1 MYLLSEI
8 SNYIGGDLHG
18 KDKLVSSFS
27 IDSRTILPGEVFICI
42 KGKNYDGH
50 NFIKDCIKKS
60 SCIVSS
66 RNIDDI
72 NLSEKSYIKVADTLD
87 ALKKTSKFIRNK
99 SKAKFIAI
107 TGSNGK
113 TTVKEMVAH
122 ILSDYKISYTKG
134 NLNNHIG
141 VPLTLLSINQNEDF
155 VIVEV
160 GSNNLGEIE
169 PLSEIIQPDVAA
181 VTNIGYAHIEGF
193 KNLSNTAKEKFSLF
207 EHLKDDGYAVINN
220 QDKFKNITKKINKIY
235 YGYATN
241 YYNKIKKIIR
251 NLFFKTSF
259 LTIKKIKK
267 NLFTMEYENINESLK
282 LNLNGEHNFLNAACA
297 ASIAISLGI
306 NIEDIK
312 KKLETFSAVTSRLKL
327 IKLKSDINIIDDSYN
342 ANPSSFKAAIN
353 FLSTVDQKKL
363 VLMGDMVELGEKTE
377 QFHSDIGKYAKDMGI
392 NKFLS
397 IGKNSKSASDVFGL
411 NGYHF
416 KDAESLKSY
425 LNNNLESSTCI
436 LIKGSRSSKLEE
448 YVEFLK
454 TRSY

>member
-1 MYLLSEI
+1 
-8 SNYIGGDLHG
+8 
-18 KDKLVSSFS
+18 
-27 IDSRTILPGEVFICI
+27 
-42 KGKNYDGH
+42 
-50 NFIKDCIKKS
+50 
-60 SCIVSS
+60 
-66 RNIDDI
+66 
-72 NLSEKSYIKVADTLD
+72 
-87 ALKKTSKFIRNK
+87 
-99 SKAKFIAI
+99 
-107 TGSNGK
+107 
-113 TTVKEMVAH
+113 MVAH

-220 QDKFKNITKKINKIY
+220 QDKFKNTKKINKIY

-312 KKLETFSAVTSRLKL
+312 KKLETFSALSSRLKL
-327 IKLKSDINIIDDSYN
+327 IKLKSNINIIDDCYN
-342 ANPSSFKAAIN
+342 ANPSSFKAAIT